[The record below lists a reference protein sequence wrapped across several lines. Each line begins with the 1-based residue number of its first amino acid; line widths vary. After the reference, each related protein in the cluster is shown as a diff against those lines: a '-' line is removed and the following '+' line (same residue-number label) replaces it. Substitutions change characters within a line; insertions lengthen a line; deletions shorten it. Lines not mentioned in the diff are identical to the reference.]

1 VITWT
6 VNTTAAVSTSV
17 SGSNSSTHSRSVT
30 GTYLSNTG
38 SGPSQTKTNSFFTQ
52 GSSSSSFSSVTSNGT
67 TLATNYSTTFLSTSQ
82 FAFDVA
88 AGNQTNTSGRTINS
102 TTASVNVQTTT
113 ASTRE
118 YTFYPT
124 TLASVATSGWSYDSE
139 QSLFT
144 ATAGEVSSI
153 TLATFTQSSQET
165 FITTTNSGTASDGGH
180 RQTHY
185 RADRFTRPVFVNGVE
200 IAQTQHEVLWA
211 ANAPASEPLDV
222 AGYPASE
229 SATTA
234 TSFVQNPPSQTMA
247 LVSTSASTT
256 PVSKTITT
264 SKYTVTFDEADPAA
278 PLATFTVGTIAGY
291 QLPIVTDVVQRATA
305 TKSASSSY
313 GIGPS
318 ESFVLTQN
326 SWSTGTR
333 WLTSVET
340 YSGFYRTSTIRERRG
355 LYVSTTENRSAVNS
369 VLVSSTSISDR
380 TLDGNT
386 TNYSS
391 SASEIAGGGAAFS
404 AVPIVWQTE
413 RALGTGR
420 FVFEEI
426 GDAATSLFFY
436 GKGNFVVNGQT
447 GAAITGLP
455 ECDLVFN
462 DEQPNPIWAKVHRN
476 EGFALTAR
484 PGTYDLDP
492 SGQSFTAGKLSV
504 SGNSFTSST
513 NDSVTS
519 GSASGSFGLSHPA
532 LENAGRAIAQDF
544 AGFPNIEGRAAGGSP
559 SPDETVVGATRQG
572 AYRVYFPSAP
582 ATTTYFSR
590 QIKTSATGELAIS
603 ALEALSYFVPQ
614 TNLADTSPVGQTMT
628 VWPVAR
634 NANSQFSAW

>member
-1 VITWT
+1 MITWT

-17 SGSNSSTHSRSVT
+17 SGSNSSTHSSSVT

-67 TLATNYSTTFLSTSQ
+67 THATNYSTTFLSTAQ
-82 FAFDVA
+82 LAFDVA
-88 AGNQTNTSGRTINS
+88 AGNQTNTSGRTITS

-124 TLASVATSGWSYDSE
+124 ILASVATIGWSYDSE
-139 QSLFT
+139 QSSFI
-144 ATAGEVSSI
+144 ATAGEASSI
-153 TLATFTQSSQET
+153 TLATFTQSSEET
-165 FITTTNSGTASDGGH
+165 FITTTNSGTASDSGH
-180 RQTHY
+180 RRTHY
-185 RADRFTRPVFVNGVE
+185 RADRFTQPVFVNGVE

-369 VLVSSTSISDR
+369 VLVSSTSASDQ
-380 TLDGNT
+380 TFDGNT

-391 SASEIAGGGAAFS
+391 SASAIAGGGAAFS
-404 AVPIVWQTE
+404 AVPVAWQTE
-413 RALGTGR
+413 RALLGLDE
-420 FVFEEI
+420 V
-426 GDAATSLFFY
+426 GDAATFLSFY
-436 GKGNFVVNGQT
+436 GNGNFVVNGET

-462 DEQPNPIWAKVHRN
+462 DEQPNPMWAKVHRN
-476 EGFALTAR
+476 DPLEFALTAR

-519 GSASGSFGLSHPA
+519 GSASGSFGLSYPA
-532 LENAGRAIAQDF
+532 VENAGRAIAQDL
-544 AGFPNIEGRAAGGSP
+544 AGFSNIEGRAAGGSP
-559 SPDETVVGATRQG
+559 SPDETAVGATRQG

-634 NANSQFSAW
+634 NANNQFSAW

>member
-1 VITWT
+1 MITWT

-67 TLATNYSTTFLSTSQ
+67 THATNYSTTFLSTSQ

-88 AGNQTNTSGRTINS
+88 AGNQTNTSGRTITS

-139 QSLFT
+139 QSLFI
-144 ATAGEVSSI
+144 ATAGEASSI
-153 TLATFTQSSQET
+153 TLATFTQSSEET
-165 FITTTNSGTASDGGH
+165 FITTTNSGTASDSGH
-180 RQTHY
+180 RRTHY
-185 RADRFTRPVFVNGVE
+185 LADRFTRPVFVNGVE

-211 ANAPASEPLDV
+211 ANAPASEPTEV
-222 AGYPASE
+222 EGYAASE

-264 SKYTVTFDEADPAA
+264 SKYTVTFDEPDSTA

-291 QLPIVTDVVQRATA
+291 QLPIVTDVLQQATA

-355 LYVSTTENRSAVNS
+355 LYISTTEDRSAVNS
-369 VLVSSTSISDR
+369 VLVSSTSISDQ

-391 SASEIAGGGAAFS
+391 SASAIAGGGAAFS
-404 AVPIVWQTE
+404 AVPIVWQTN
-413 RALGTGR
+413 RALLGLDE
-420 FVFEEI
+420 V
-426 GDAATSLFFY
+426 GDAATFLSFY
-436 GKGNFVVNGQT
+436 GKGNFVVNGET

-462 DEQPNPIWAKVHRN
+462 DEQPNPMWAKVHRN
-476 EGFALTAR
+476 DPLEFALTAR

-519 GSASGSFGLSHPA
+519 GSSSGSFGLSHPA
-532 LENAGRAIAQDF
+532 VENAGRAIAQDL
-544 AGFPNIEGRAAGGSP
+544 AGFGNRQGRAAGGSP
-559 SPDETVVGATRQG
+559 SLDETAVGFTRQG

-582 ATTTYFSR
+582 AATTYFSR
-590 QIKTSATGELAIS
+590 QTKTCATGELAIS

-634 NANSQFSAW
+634 NANNQFSAW